1 METHSLSPLELQ
13 LQSQVAKLQN
23 FLTLT
28 KQMKD
33 LLRVIFFASEKK
45 RRKLQLKKE
54 KREDKI
60 NEKKEKIVDLHLFN
74 QLLLENT

>member
-1 METHSLSPLELQ
+1 
-13 LQSQVAKLQN
+13 
-23 FLTLT
+23 
-28 KQMKD
+28 MKD

-60 NEKKEKIVDLHLFN
+60 NEKKEKIVDLHLSN
-74 QLLLENT
+74 QPLPENT